1 MVRITVDGAELALDG
16 YGEGDPLVLVHGTGA
31 QASSWGRSTADLAA
45 GGRRV
50 LAYDRRGYGRSVHRP
65 VRDYRV
71 HIDDLAAVLEHLG
84 RPADVL
90 GWSSGGNLTLAL
102 AARRPELFRSVVVL
116 EAPWHGLRGAT
127 PDLLAALAKA
137 KRAPAGRGHD
147 RRLVDRGQGAGP
159 AGASPSR
166 AGRSVAW
173 LAEVPTAVE
182 IVGGAISIAGVVAL
196 RSAGRAAA
204 SPRRRRRW
212 RAGRP
217 AARWPGTPQPSR
229 SRS

>member
-116 EAPWHGLRGAT
+116 EAP
-127 PDLLAALAKA
+127 
-137 KRAPAGRGHD
+137 
-147 RRLVDRGQGAGP
+147 
-159 AGASPSR
+159 
-166 AGRSVAW
+166 
-173 LAEVPTAVE
+173 
-182 IVGGAISIAGVVAL
+182 
-196 RSAGRAAA
+196 
-204 SPRRRRRW
+204 
-212 RAGRP
+212 
-217 AARWPGTPQPSR
+217 
-229 SRS
+229 